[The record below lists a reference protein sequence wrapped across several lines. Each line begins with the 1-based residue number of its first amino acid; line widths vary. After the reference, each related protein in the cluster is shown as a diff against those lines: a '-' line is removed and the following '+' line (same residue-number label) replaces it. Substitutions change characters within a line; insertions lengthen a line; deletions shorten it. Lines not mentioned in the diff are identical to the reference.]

1 MSDDE
6 NEDDTD
12 SDMETTVDSEGG
24 HLHFDDEDDLGE
36 QGPNDASYSR
46 LDASEDFSYDAYK
59 GEMRSF
65 LAHSGQRTLA
75 KSTLGRPSRLLRS

>member
-1 MSDDE
+1 MRKQQQEPSQ
-6 NEDDTD
+6 TVCR
-12 SDMETTVDSEGG
+12 TTVDSEGG